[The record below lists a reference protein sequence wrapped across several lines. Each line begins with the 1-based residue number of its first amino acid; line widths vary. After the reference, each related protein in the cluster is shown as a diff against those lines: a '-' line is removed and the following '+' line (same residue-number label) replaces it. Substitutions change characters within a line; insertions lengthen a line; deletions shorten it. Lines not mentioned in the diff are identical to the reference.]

1 MAFHSPNGPNMV
13 IVRYVM
19 YNVWS
24 VAKLESYITSYQ
36 PGGPPLHVLRILLG
50 HGRIAPPAYA
60 QCLARLASILF
71 GLGHV
76 KPVNVVVAELL
87 QHIPPG
93 HLTVQQVEKK
103 NFSQILNSMIR
114 VLRLPPKRKGIPI
127 FIFCEYWSSCI
138 TSNYNMSLNSH
149 KKIAELRITRP
160 FLPFSLFNRGNR
172 C

>member
-87 QHIPPG
+87 QHIRPG
-93 HLTVQQVEKK
+93 HLTPQQV
-103 NFSQILNSMIR
+103 NFASIKFDILGAN
-114 VLRLPPKRKGIPI
+114 PKRKIPQNFCVI
-127 FIFCEYWSSCI
+127 FSPSEGTGAFTSIFQDKH
-138 TSNYNMSLNSH
+138 H
-149 KKIAELRITRP
+149 KEIIGP
-160 FLPFSLFNRGNR
+160 
-172 C
+172 